1 MPTFEE
7 DDNDDFDVDELV
19 RKIDAKIAE
28 LEKEEREEK
37 EREAKARTRSGI
49 ASKKE
54 TVQIEQ
60 TAPKIETNE
69 IKTNTN
75 TNIIKEIKEPD
86 LTLDEEDDDDDFFDD
101 FFDN

>member
-1 MPTFEE
+1 MPSFEE

-28 LEKEEREEK
+28 LEREEKEEK
-37 EREAKARTRSGI
+37 EREAKARTRSGTS
-49 ASKKE
+49 SKKG

-75 TNIIKEIKEPD
+75 IEKEIKEPD
-86 LTLDEEDDDDDFFDD
+86 LTLNEEEDDDDFFDD